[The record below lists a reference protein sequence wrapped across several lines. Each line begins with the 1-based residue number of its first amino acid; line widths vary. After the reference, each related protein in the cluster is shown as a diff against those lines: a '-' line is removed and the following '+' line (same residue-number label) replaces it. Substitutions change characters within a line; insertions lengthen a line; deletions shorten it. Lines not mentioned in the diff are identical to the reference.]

1 MNFKKTIFLC
11 AAAMLVTG
19 SAFAQVKKKPAA
31 SAAHKTT
38 STATRQQ
45 AKPAA
50 VTVLPVDPEVIVGK
64 LPNGLTYYIR
74 KNSLPQGR
82 ANLFLVNKVGSVA
95 ETDAQQGLANFI
107 QHMAFKGTRDFP
119 KNELA
124 AYLKRLG
131 GRYGPDTSSFTNY
144 DATVYQ
150 LLLPT
155 DTAKTF
161 ADGFNLMANWAAYMT
176 FNPAAINSEKAK
188 VAKEAALGGK
198 TAQERLQE
206 QNLPVL
212 LNNSRYATRS
222 PTGKENT
229 ISAFNEAEVKSF
241 YTDWYRPDLQAII
254 AVGDFDPKQVQDL
267 ITSNFSSLRNPVP
280 EKPQPQFSV
289 PAAPGTTVKIA
300 TDKSFPYTVAQIV
313 VRHPQAIV
321 KTPADFMQNMRVT
334 LFNQML
340 SNRITELTQAQ
351 PPQILFGQAGYGAFV
366 GKQDAFTCLV
376 VANPG
381 GLESAVKTMVAELL
395 RTRKFGFTQTE
406 LERAKQNSLAQI
418 TNSYNAKNN
427 TPSGNFPGE
436 YERNFLTGQAIPGID
451 YEYNYYINNIGKI
464 TLAEMTAL
472 AARFISDQNR
482 VIVIEANDT
491 EKDKLPNEQTVLKW
505 VAEADKDLTAYV
517 DESANP
523 LMTAAPQPGKATDVK
538 TDSTLLVTNI
548 TLANGVKVILKPTK
562 FRNNQILFSGYSFG
576 GTSLA
581 SDQDFTSA
589 TLASTVIGNSGIE
602 NYTQVQLNK
611 MMRGKNLSVSPYIGE
626 TTQGI
631 TGYAAPEDFETA
643 MQLLYLY
650 FTNPRKDATVWKN
663 YIDQLKSGLAH
674 KQNDPG
680 SVFQDTVSAILNN
693 YNQRGMPATAAKL
706 DAASLDKAY
715 SFYKDRFA
723 DAGNFTFTFT
733 GAFLTPAITSYLE
746 TYLGSLPSTNSK
758 ETYKNLGIHPP
769 EGQITKTV
777 YKGVNDKSTVQLI
790 YSGSYE
796 YNEANNVQMD
806 ALEDVLNIRL
816 SDSLKKES
824 GIYSAGVRASY
835 VKIPAGRYR
844 VTISFVCDA
853 SNVDRSIAYML
864 EEISKIKQNGPIPK
878 DVQLFINR
886 DARTMQQQLK
896 QNEYWQ
902 ATLSAAVQNQQDPDR
917 ILNHM
922 QDLEQVTPQ
931 SVKETANKY
940 MNNNLIKMILLPEK
954 K

>member
-1 MNFKKTIFLC
+1 MNLKKTIFLL
-11 AAAMLVTG
+11 AAAVLITG

-38 STATRQQ
+38 PTPARQQ
-45 AKPAA
+45 AKPAVITA
-50 VTVLPVDPEVIVGK
+50 LPVDPDVIIGK

-74 KNSLPQGR
+74 KNSVPKGR

-119 KNELA
+119 KDGLA
-124 AYLKRLG
+124 AYLKKLG

-144 DATVYQ
+144 DATIYQ

-155 DTAKTF
+155 DTAKLF
-161 ADGFNLMANWAAYMT
+161 ADGFKLMANWAAYIT
-176 FNPAAINSEKAK
+176 FNPAEINSEKAK

-198 TAQERLQE
+198 TPQERLQE
-206 QNLPVL
+206 QTLPVL
-212 LNNSRYATRS
+212 LNNSRYAMRS
-222 PTGKENT
+222 PSGRENT
-229 ISAFNEAEVKSF
+229 ISAFNEATVKSF

-267 ITSNFSSLRNPVP
+267 IKSNFSSLRNPAP

-321 KTPADFMQNMRVT
+321 KTAADFMQNMRVA

-340 SNRITELTQAQ
+340 NTRITELTQTQ
-351 PPQILFGQAGYGAFV
+351 NPVVLFGQADYGSFA
-366 GKQDAFTCLV
+366 GKQDAFTSLV

-381 GLESAVKTMVAELL
+381 GLESAVKAMVAELL
-395 RTRKFGFTQTE
+395 RARKFGFTQTE

-418 TNSYNAKNN
+418 TNSYNAKDN
-427 TPSGNFPGE
+427 TQSGNFPAE

-464 TLAEMTAL
+464 NLAEMTTL
-472 AARFISDQNR
+472 AAKLISDENR
-482 VIVIEANDT
+482 VILIEANDT

-517 DESANP
+517 DDSANP
-523 LMTAAPQPGKATDVK
+523 LMTAKPAPGKATDVK

-548 TLANGVKVILKPTK
+548 TLANGIKVILKPTK

-581 SDQDFTSA
+581 NDQDYTSA
-589 TLASTVIGNSGIE
+589 TLASTVIGNSGIG

-611 MMRGKNLSVSPYIGE
+611 MMRGKSLSVSPYIVE

-650 FTNPRKDATVWKN
+650 FTNPRKDAGVWKN

-680 SVFQDTVSAILNN
+680 SVYQDTVSAVLSN
-693 YNQRGMPATAAKL
+693 YNQRGMPVTEAKL

-723 DAGNFTFTFT
+723 DAGSFTFTFT

-758 ETYKNLGIHPP
+758 QTYKNLDIHPP
-769 EGQITKTV
+769 GGQITKTV
-777 YKGVNDKSTVQLI
+777 YKGVSDKATAQLI

-844 VTISFVCDA
+844 ITVSFVCDA
-853 SNVDRSIAYML
+853 NNVDRSIAYMQ

-902 ATLSAAVQNQQDPDR
+902 ATLSVAVQNQQDPDR

-940 MNNNLIKMILLPEK
+940 LNNNLIKLILLPEK

>member
-11 AAAMLVTG
+11 VAAMLVTG

-31 SAAHKTT
+31 SVAHKTT
-38 STATRQQ
+38 STTTRQQ
-45 AKPAA
+45 AKPAVIA
-50 VTVLPVDPEVIVGK
+50 ALPVDPDVIIGK

-74 KNSLPQGR
+74 KNSIPKGR

-119 KNELA
+119 KDVLN
-124 AYLKRLG
+124 AYLKKLS

-150 LLLPT
+150 LSLPT
-155 DTAKTF
+155 DTAKLF
-161 ADGFNLMANWAAYMT
+161 QDGFNLLANWAAYMT
-176 FNPAAINSEKAK
+176 FNPAEITSERAK

-206 QNLPVL
+206 QTLPVL
-212 LNNSRYATRS
+212 LNNSRYAMRS
-222 PTGKENT
+222 PTGRESTINT
-229 ISAFNEAEVKSF
+229 FNEAAVKSF

-267 ITSNFSSLRNPVP
+267 IKFNFSSLRNPTP
-280 EKPQPQFSV
+280 EIPQPQFSI
-289 PAAPGTTVKIA
+289 PATIGTTVKIA

-313 VRHPQAIV
+313 VRHPQTIV
-321 KTPADFMQNMRVT
+321 KTAADFMQNIRVA

-351 PPQILFGQAGYGAFV
+351 NPAILFGQVGYSSFI
-366 GKQDAFTCLV
+366 GKQDAFTSLA

-381 GLESAVKTMVAELL
+381 GLESAVKAMVAELL
-395 RTRKFGFTQTE
+395 RARKFGFTQTE

-418 TNSYNAKNN
+418 TNSYNAKDNI
-427 TPSGNFPGE
+427 PSGNFPGE

-464 TLAEMTAL
+464 TLAEMTAV
-472 AARFISDQNR
+472 AAKFISDQNR

-505 VAEADKDLTAYV
+505 VADADKDLTAYI
-517 DESANP
+517 DESANQ
-523 LMTAAPQPGKATDVK
+523 LMTALPVLGKATDVK
-538 TDSTLLVTNI
+538 TDSTLLITNI
-548 TLANGVKVILKPTK
+548 TFANGLKVILKPTK
-562 FRNNQILFSGYSFG
+562 FTDNQILFSGYSFG

-581 SDQDFTSA
+581 SDQDFPSA
-589 TLASTVIGNSGIE
+589 SLASTVIGSSGIG
-602 NYTQVQLNK
+602 NYTQAQLNK
-611 MMRGKNLSVSPYIGE
+611 MMRGKSLTVSPYISE

-631 TGYAAPEDFETA
+631 TGYATAGDFETA
-643 MQLLYLY
+643 MQLVYLY
-650 FTNPRKDATVWKN
+650 FTNPRKDAVAWKN

-680 SVFQDTVSAILNN
+680 SVYQDTVSAVLSN
-693 YNQRGMPATAAKL
+693 YNERGMPATAAKL

-723 DAGNFTFTFT
+723 DAGGFTFTFT
-733 GAFLTPAITSYLE
+733 GAFLTPAIASYLE

-758 ETYKNLGIHPP
+758 QTYKDLGIHPP
-769 EGQITKTV
+769 GGQIIKTI
-777 YKGVNDKSTVQLI
+777 YKGVSDKATVQLI
-790 YSGSYE
+790 YNGSYE
-796 YNEANNVQMD
+796 YNETNNVQMD
-806 ALEDVLNIRL
+806 ALEDILITRL

-824 GIYSAGVRASY
+824 GIYSAGVHANY
-835 VKIPAGRYR
+835 VKIPSGRYR
-844 VTISFVCDA
+844 ITVSFVCDA
-853 SNVDRSIAYML
+853 NNVDRSVAYMQ

-878 DVQLFINR
+878 DVQLFIVR

-896 QNEYWQ
+896 KNDYWQ
-902 ATLSAAVQNQQDPDR
+902 ATLSSAAQNQQDPDR
-917 ILNHM
+917 ILSHM

-931 SVKETANKY
+931 SVKDAANKY
-940 MNNNLIKMILLPEK
+940 LNNNLIKLILLPEK